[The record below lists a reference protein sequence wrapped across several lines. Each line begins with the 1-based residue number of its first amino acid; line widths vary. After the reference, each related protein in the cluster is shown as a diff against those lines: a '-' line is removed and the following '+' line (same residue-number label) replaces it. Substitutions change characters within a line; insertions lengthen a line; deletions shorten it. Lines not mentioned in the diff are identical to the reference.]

1 MKTKPI
7 KYLLTSFL
15 IISLASCGENKPE
28 VENKDIS
35 IIYTT
40 DVHCGLTTPP
50 GYSSLASYRDELAKT
65 NYVTLLDS
73 GDYLQGDL
81 AGAISDGKY
90 LVDIMNEVGYDIVT
104 LGNHEFDFGVDTLAT
119 RLNELNSEVTSCNFS
134 YIGNKKNKFDFIK
147 PYIIKEYGDKKIGYI
162 GVTTPS
168 TLTES
173 DPSNFLEDGK
183 VAYTFG
189 ADTPDHFY
197 SIVQSNIDLA
207 KADGADYIILL
218 SHLGSYENYS
228 PYSSIDVLSH
238 TSGVT
243 AFLDGHAHADLPWTT
258 YKNKDSVDTLLV
270 DTGYKLNEFAAL
282 TITKKGEVKTDF
294 IKEYEGKSAKVD
306 AKIKEVQEKCDE
318 VGKRVVANIDI
329 DLSIFDSDG
338 IRMIRSREMPF
349 GNLVA
354 DAYREIA
361 EVDIGFING
370 GGVRANLTKG
380 DVTYAQIRAV
390 HPFGNLL
397 LKKRVSGAD
406 ILDYLEFATRL
417 TQSEYKKDGKA
428 YGENGEF
435 SHVSGLRFTVDTS
448 IENHVVT
455 DASGN
460 FVKVDGER
468 RVKDVQVLVDG
479 NYVDFD
485 ATKDYSVASN
495 DFILA
500 NGGGGANMFMDDPII
515 PSSTMVD
522 YEVLIKY
529 ISETLEGH
537 LSEKYSSTEGRIN
550 II

>member
-1 MKTKPI
+1 M
-7 KYLLTSFL
+7 
-15 IISLASCGENKPE
+15 
-28 VENKDIS
+28 
-35 IIYTT
+35 
-40 DVHCGLTTPP
+40 
-50 GYSSLASYRDELAKT
+50 
-65 NYVTLLDS
+65 LDS

-81 AGAISDGKY
+81 AGAVSNGKY
-90 LVDIMNEVGYDIVT
+90 LVDIMNEVEYDIVT
-104 LGNHEFDFGVDTLAT
+104 LGNHEFDYGMDTLAT

-134 YIGNKKNKFDFIK
+134 YIGNKENKFDFIK

-173 DPSNFLEDGK
+173 DPSNFLEDGQ

-189 ADTPDHFY
+189 ADTPEHFY

-207 KADGADYIILL
+207 KADGANYIILL

-258 YKNKDSVDTLLV
+258 YKNKDNVDTLLV
-270 DTGYKLNEFAAL
+270 DTGYKLNEFATL
-282 TITKKGEVKTDF
+282 TITKEGEVKTDF

-306 AKIKEVQEKCDE
+306 AKVKEVQEKCDE
-318 VGKRVVANIDI
+318 VGKRVVTNIDI

-338 IRMIRSREMPF
+338 IRMIRSREMPI

-435 SHVSGLRFTVDTS
+435 SHVSGLRYTVDTS

-460 FVKVDGER
+460 FIKVDGER

-479 NYVDFD
+479 TYVAFD
-485 ATKDYSVASN
+485 ANKDYSVATN

-537 LSEKYSSTEGRIN
+537 LSEKYSSIEGRIN